1 MNIRKLILGALLL
14 LPLVSCTKETLPS
27 VVLSSNSTAVT
38 IDGYTNKPAFLLEWT
53 LAGGNADIT
62 KQYIQFSSDVEF
74 LTTYAASSSGDSY
87 VVTYKDLEK
96 MNATFGVTTDYV
108 LYVRMLI
115 EGDDVPAVY
124 SNKLKINVELPK

>member
-1 MNIRKLILGALLL
+1 MNIRKLVFGTLMVLFLA
-14 LPLVSCTKETLPS
+14 SCTKESLPS
-27 VVLSSNSTAVT
+27 VVLSSSTETVS
-38 IDGYTNKPAFLLEWT
+38 IEGYTNKPAFMLDWT
-53 LAGGNADIT
+53 LTGGSVDIA

-96 MNATFGVTTDYV
+96 MNATFGVTKDYV

-115 EGDDVPAVY
+115 EGENVPAVY
-124 SNKLKINVELPK
+124 SNKLRINIEMP

>member
-1 MNIRKLILGALLL
+1 MNIRKLIFGTLMLAL
-14 LPLVSCTKETLPS
+14 LVSCSKETLPS
-27 VVLSSNSTAVT
+27 VVLSSDSNTVV
-38 IDGYTNKPAFLLEWT
+38 IEGYTNKPAFLLNWT
-53 LAGGNADIT
+53 LSGGNADIT

-96 MNATFGVTTDYV
+96 MNATFGATTDYV

-115 EGDDVPAVY
+115 EGEDVPSVY
-124 SNKLKINVELPK
+124 SNKLRINIEMLK

>member
-1 MNIRKLILGALLL
+1 MNIRNLIFGALMLL
-14 LPLVSCTKETLPS
+14 SFVSCTKETLPS
-27 VVLSSNSTAVT
+27 VVLSTSSNSVT
-38 IDGYTNKPAFLLEWT
+38 IEGYTNKPAFLLEWT
-53 LAGGNADIT
+53 LDGGNAGIS

-96 MNATFGVTTDYV
+96 MNSTFGVTTDYV

-115 EGDDVPAVY
+115 EGEDVPSVY
-124 SNKLKINVELPK
+124 SNKLRINIEMLK